1 MSILPE
7 TRFTSQGPM
16 VTRIGLGGE
25 GVLRTYGESA
35 RAREVIHEALN
46 LGISYFDTAPAYSGS
61 QSYLGSVW
69 AENPEAIKNTFH
81 TSKSAKRGFDG
92 AMNDLEETLRTLHR
106 ESLDLWQIHDVRTME
121 DVRGIEATGG
131 ALKAFTKARE
141 QGLARHIGVTGH
153 HDPEVLLFCVRNWP
167 MDSVLIP
174 SNPAEVLLGGFL
186 DTVAREAK
194 AKDMAVIGMKCLGG
208 GHYVQPESGTTAVK
222 LLSYALHSGVD
233 LIIVGCSSPQ
243 EVRDL
248 TLAVMRPP
256 LSERERIDLE
266 ELFLPDAGRLAFY
279 RGNL

>member
-16 VTRIGLGGE
+16 FTRIGLGGE
-25 GVLRTYGESA
+25 GVLRTYGKSV

-46 LGISYFDTAPAYSGS
+46 LNISYFDTAPAYSGS

-69 AENPEAIKNTFH
+69 DENPEAIKNTFQ

-92 AMNDLEETLRTLHR
+92 AMSDLEETLRTLHR
-106 ESLDLWQIHDVRTME
+106 ESLDLWQIHDVRTMD
-121 DVRGIEATGG
+121 DVRGIEASGG
-131 ALKAFTKARE
+131 ALKAFTRARE
-141 QGLARHIGVTGH
+141 QGMARHIGVTGH
-153 HDPEVLLFCVRNWP
+153 HDPEVLRFCVRNWP

-186 DTVAREAK
+186 DTVVREAK
-194 AKDMAVIGMKCLGG
+194 SKDMAVIGMKCLGG

-248 TLAVMRPP
+248 TLAVMSPP